1 MRGDAT
7 VVQLNAQRDSEHDWR
22 ARGGAPRV
30 LVDATARV
38 GGAAA
43 TIAAA
48 GSGEGGGAAAA
59 AALELEA

>member
-7 VVQLNAQRDSEHDWR
+7 VVQLNAQRDSEHGGR
-22 ARGGAPRV
+22 ARGGAPRA
-30 LVDATARV
+30 LGDATARV